1 MWLARATARAII
13 VFARLLTG
21 MRANWQGCI
30 PAAVQRVY
38 FANHSSHGDFVLIW
52 GCLPPDLRTATRPVA
67 GADYWQTSPLRR
79 FIGRDVFRALLIDRT
94 RSDPGSDPVALMQAG
109 LAAGDSLILFPE
121 GTRNT
126 TDARLLPFKSGI
138 YHLARACPEVEFVP
152 VWIDNLNR
160 VMPKGEVV
168 PVPLLCTVTFGQPL
182 RLAADDSKEAFLAR
196 CRDGLLALAP
206 QLE

>member
-13 VFARLLTG
+13 AFARLLTG

-52 GCLPPDLRTATRPVA
+52 GCLPPDLRTVTRPVA
-67 GADYWQTSPLRR
+67 GADYWEKSPLRR

-94 RSDPGSDPVALMQAG
+94 RSEPGSDPVALMHAG

-138 YHLARACPEVEFVP
+138 YHLARACPQVEFVP

-182 RLAADDSKEAFLAR
+182 RLAADDSKEGFLAR
-196 CRDGLLALAP
+196 CRAGLLALAP
-206 QLE
+206 ELE

>member
-1 MWLARATARAII
+1 MWLARTTARAII

-52 GCLPPDLRTATRPVA
+52 GCLPPDLRTVTRPVA
-67 GADYWQTSPLRR
+67 GADYWERSPLRR
-79 FIGRDVFRALLIDRT
+79 FIGHDVFRALLIDRT
-94 RSDPGSDPVALMQAG
+94 RSDPGSDPVALMRAG
-109 LAAGDSLILFPE
+109 LASGDSLILFPE

-138 YHLARACPEVEFVP
+138 YHLARACPEVQFVP

-168 PVPLLCTVTFGQPL
+168 PVPLLCTVTFGQPVL
-182 RLAADDSKEAFLAR
+182 LTAEETKEAFLAR

-206 QLE
+206 ELE

>member
-1 MWLARATARAII
+1 MWIARVTARAII

-21 MRANWQGCI
+21 MRANWQGCV

-52 GCLPPDLRTATRPVA
+52 GCLPPELRPSTRPVA
-67 GADYWQTSPLRR
+67 GADYWDRSPLRR

-94 RSDPGSDPVALMQAG
+94 RSDPGSDPVALMR
-109 LAAGDSLILFPE
+109 AALEGGDSLILFPE

-126 TDARLLPFKSGI
+126 TEARLLPFKSGI
-138 YHLARACPEVEFVP
+138 FHLARACPSVEFVP

-160 VMPKGEVV
+160 VMPKGEIV
-168 PVPLLCTVTFGQPL
+168 PVPLLCTVTFGQPVL
-182 RLAADDSKEAFLAR
+182 LARDDDKDRFLGR

-206 QLE
+206 ILD

>member
-1 MWLARATARAII
+1 MWIARVTARAII

-21 MRANWQGCI
+21 MRANWQGCV

-52 GCLPPDLRTATRPVA
+52 GCLPPELRPLTRPVA
-67 GADYWQTSPLRR
+67 GADYWDRSPLRR

-94 RSDPGSDPVALMQAG
+94 RSDPGSDPVALMR
-109 LAAGDSLILFPE
+109 AALEGGDSLILFPE

-126 TDARLLPFKSGI
+126 TEARLLPFKSGI
-138 YHLARACPEVEFVP
+138 FHLARACPAVEFVP

-160 VMPKGEVV
+160 VMPKGEIV
-168 PVPLLCTVTFGQPL
+168 PVPLLCTVTFGQPVL
-182 RLAADDSKEAFLAR
+182 LAPDDDKDGFLAR

-206 QLE
+206 VLD

>member
-52 GCLPPDLRTATRPVA
+52 GCLPPDLRTVTRPVA
-67 GADYWQTSPLRR
+67 GADYWQKSPLRR

-94 RSDPGSDPVALMQAG
+94 RSEPGSDPVALMHAA

-138 YHLARACPEVEFVP
+138 YHLARACPALEFVP

-182 RLAADDSKEAFLAR
+182 RLAADDSKDAFLAR
-196 CRDGLLALAP
+196 CRAGLLALAP
-206 QLE
+206 ELE